1 MKRTTIRTVLLWALA
16 ALWAALIFYFSAQ
29 SGEASAAVS
38 EEFISP
44 FSRIL
49 TALLG
54 EAGHTFVRKCAH
66 FFLYCVLMCLAVCA
80 YRSGGGKRIFL
91 WPFALCVLYAVSDEI
106 HQYFVPGRACRIY
119 DIGVDAL
126 GCLAGA
132 FCLWL
137 VRQAVARI
145 RAKKES
151 REKT

>member
-1 MKRTTIRTVLLWALA
+1 MKRNLVCSILLWTLA
-16 ALWAALIFYFSAQ
+16 ALWAGLIFYFSVQ

-38 EEFISP
+38 EEFMSP
-44 FSRIL
+44 FARIL

-54 EAGHTFVRKCAH
+54 EAGHTFIRKCAH
-66 FFLYCVLMCLAVCA
+66 FFLYAVLMCLAMCA
-80 YRSGGGKRIFL
+80 LRSSGGRRVFL

-137 VRQAVARI
+137 LRQLAARI